1 MHQLFTTPGGDCCVN
16 GHGGADP
23 LESKH
28 YPDIEG
34 QPVRAGDQY
43 APAHV
48 GLDSITCDGHK
59 YTFVEERTGGFRIDR
74 HGEEWV
80 SRRDLLD
87 VPGSNAFTALFF
99 EAVNLKRRNSD
110 LECELEILRKR
121 RG

>member
-1 MHQLFTTPGGDCCVN
+1 VIESGFLERVRHVTAQASGLLDKISNLPRVFNATQLKT
-16 GHGGADP
+16 
-23 LESKH
+23 
-28 YPDIEG
+28 
-34 QPVRAGDQY
+34 
-43 APAHV
+43 
-48 GLDSITCDGHK
+48 ITCDGHK

-99 EAVNLKRRNSD
+99 EAVNLKRCNSD